1 MKLRIILIIIGIWL
15 FSAYGTFVGRST
27 AETAAVNWLNSVSPQ
42 KTHSDISEYTLF
54 EDAVHIFNFENG
66 GFVLIAAED
75 ASKPVLAYS
84 SDGYFGYSPEKN
96 NINFWLGLYTEA
108 VNEIRE
114 NDLSNEQTLK
124 EWKNVLSNSIEKGSG
139 KAVPKLMTS
148 TWNQSPIYNMYCP
161 LDGGS
166 LSVVGCV
173 ATAMSQIMYYHKYP
187 ATGKD
192 THSYNILGQL
202 LNVDYYLSRY
212 NWDEM
217 VDALSSGSSNEAKH
231 EVAQISYH
239 AGVAVEMDYGSDG
252 SGAYST
258 DVPYALKTYF
268 KYNNIVNYKDRSS
281 YSDTNWM
288 NLIKEQHDQGLP
300 VYYSGYGPGG
310 GHAFVTDGYDDSNYF
325 HFNWGWG
332 GYADGYFSLSNLNP
346 GGSTF
351 NEGQAV
357 VKDIIPKNP
366 DIVLDTPIPDVQTD
380 EAEYQ
385 IDLSNH
391 FSSLTGDVI
400 TYIVDASASDINGM
414 NYSVS
419 GSVLTL
425 TKVSEGVSKITV
437 LCTTRNDNN
446 FDEFYVQFGS
456 GSLMAG
462 FGNSYNFNSTAYLDA
477 GNSSQMNSLEQISVS
492 AWIKLNSTGI
502 DQGIVSKAETSTSGW
517 YFLVQSNNVLKFS
530 VKTQDGITRR
540 VFGKQIL
547 QPGTW
552 YHVDGIFDGKDL
564 AVYVNGELDNIKD
577 TYTTTSVIQNDT
589 GKNVLVGN
597 AYGSI
602 LDGEV
607 DEVVIWDRAVTELDV
622 RDIMGKRPD
631 ISSMQGI
638 AAYWPFNEGFYDA
651 AEDMT
656 GINNGTFV
664 GNDLANWSDS
674 SAPLYFFAEQNTAFD
689 AFLTGDEDPSSVY
702 SITENSVSGSV
713 ELTDASAGAFRYTPD
728 TDFTGLDELK
738 YSITYG
744 DKTTSEKTV
753 VIKVEET
760 SGIEGNSSIPA
771 LFELSQNYPNPF
783 NPVTQIRFGL
793 TGRTEVKL
801 SVYNIGGQLVSE
813 LAGGVMEAGYHTVEF
828 DAGKLNSGIYYYTL
842 EADGK
847 TVTKKMVLTK

>member
-1 MKLRIILIIIGIWL
+1 MKLRILLVIIGTWFL
-15 FSAYGTFVGRST
+15 SAYGAFVDKDT
-27 AETAAVNWLNSVSPQ
+27 AQTAAVNWLNSVSEN
-42 KTHSDISEYTLF
+42 KANSDVSDYTLF
-54 EDAVHIFNFENG
+54 EGSVHIFNFKNG

-84 SDGYFGYSPEKN
+84 VDGYFGYSPEKD
-96 NINFWLGLYTEA
+96 NINFWLGMYSKA

-114 NDLSNEQTLK
+114 KNLSNDETSK
-124 EWKNVLSNSIEKGSG
+124 DWKSILTNSIERKNG

-161 LDGGS
+161 LDGSS

-212 NWDEM
+212 NWDQM
-217 VDALSSGSSNEAKH
+217 VDALSSGSSTEAKH

-258 DVPYALKTYF
+258 DVPNALRTYF

-281 YSDTNWM
+281 YSETNWI
-288 NLIKEQHDQGLP
+288 NLIKEQHDQALP
-300 VYYSGYGPGG
+300 VYYSGYGPSG

-332 GYADGYFSLSNLNP
+332 GYADGYFSLNNLNP

-357 VKDIIPKNP
+357 VKDIIPKNS
-366 DIVLDTPIPDVQTD
+366 DIVLNTPIPDIQTD
-380 EAEYQ
+380 ENEYQ
-385 IDLSNH
+385 IDLSDH

-400 TYIVDASASDINGM
+400 TYSVDVSSSDINGM
-414 NYSVS
+414 NYSIS

-425 TKVSEGVSKITV
+425 TKLSEGVSKVTIV
-437 LCTTRNDNN
+437 CTTRNDNN
-446 FDEFYVQFGS
+446 FDEFFIQFGS
-456 GSLMAG
+456 GSLMAA

-477 GNSSQMNSLEQISVS
+477 GNSTEMNALEHISVS
-492 AWIKLNSTGI
+492 AWIKLNTTGI
-502 DQGIVSKAETSTSGW
+502 DQGIASKAETSISGW

-530 VKTQDGITRR
+530 VKTQDGVTRR
-540 VFGKQIL
+540 VFGKVVL
-547 QPGTW
+547 EPDTW
-552 YHVDGIFDGKDL
+552 YHVDGVFDGKDL

-577 TYTTTSVIQNDT
+577 TYTAESVIQNDT
-589 GKNVLVGN
+589 GKNLLVGN

-607 DEVVIWDRAVTELDV
+607 DEIVVWNRAITEADI

-631 ISSMQGI
+631 VSTMQGI
-638 AAYWPFNEGFYDA
+638 AAYWPFNEGFYDT
-651 AEDMT
+651 AEDLT
-656 GINNGTFV
+656 GFNSGTFV
-664 GNDLANWSDS
+664 GNDVANWSDS
-674 SAPLYFFAEQNTAFD
+674 SAPLYFFGEQNTA
-689 AFLTGDEDPSSVY
+689 LESILEGDDDESAVY
-702 SITENSVSGSV
+702 SISADPVSGSV
-713 ELTDASAGAFRYTPD
+713 ELTDASTGAFRYTPE
-728 TDFTGLDELK
+728 TDFTGIDEMK
-738 YSITYG
+738 YLITYG
-744 DKTTSEKTV
+744 DKSTSEKTV
-753 VIKVEET
+753 IIKIEET
-760 SGIEGNSSIPA
+760 SGIENNTSTPFE
-771 LFELSQNYPNPF
+771 FELSQNYPNPF
-783 NPVTQIRFGL
+783 NPVTLISFAL
-793 TGRTEVKL
+793 TGKTDVRL
-801 SVYNIGGQLVSE
+801 SVYNINGQLVSE
-813 LAGGVMEAGYHTVEF
+813 LVNGAMDAGYHAVEF
-828 DAGKLNSGIYYYTL
+828 DGGRLNSGVYYYTL

-847 TVTKKMVLTK
+847 TMTKKMVLTK